1 VIKVLIVDD
10 SPVATALLKHILNSD
25 PQIEVI
31 GTASNGE
38 EAIVFAETEKPDLIT
53 MDIIMPRM
61 DGFQATRKIMEANPV
76 PILVVSASVKR
87 EEVDK
92 TWRAV
97 EAGAVGVLEKPSY
110 ADMGVPN
117 GNAQK
122 LVESVK
128 VMSQVKTVRRWKK
141 KTSEN
146 DQIASSQ
153 QILKQDS
160 AKRNIKI
167 VAIGASTGGPQ
178 TLKQILSRL
187 PKSFRL
193 PVLIVQHIAP
203 GFTEGFANWMNTAS
217 ALPVHIA
224 FDGEQ
229 PRPGQVYV
237 APDFHQMKVGRNGK
251 ISLST
256 EEEDNGIRPSVASL
270 FRSVAEVYGS
280 HAIGVLLTGMGR
292 DGANELKLM
301 KTKGAVT
308 IAQDKESSMVFGMPG
323 EAVKIGAAK
332 YSLSPAKIAEMLE
345 ILAQ

>member
-1 VIKVLIVDD
+1 MIRVLIVDD
-10 SPVATALLKHILNSD
+10 SPVARALLKHILSSD

-31 GTASNGE
+31 GTANNGE
-38 EAIVFAETEKPDLIT
+38 EAIVFSENEKPDLIT

-61 DGFQATRKIMEANPV
+61 DGFQATRKIMEVTPV

-87 EEVDK
+87 EEVEK

-110 ADMGVPN
+110 ADVGVPN
-117 GNAQK
+117 GNAAK

-141 KTSEN
+141 PSESG
-146 DQIASSQ
+146 QIPSPQKILQ
-153 QILKQDS
+153 QDRPKKNL
-160 AKRNIKI
+160 KI

-178 TLKQILSRL
+178 ALKQILSQL
-187 PKSFRL
+187 PKSFKL

-203 GFTEGFANWMNTAS
+203 GFTEGFINWMNTAS
-217 ALPVHIA
+217 ALPVCMA
-224 FDGEQ
+224 SNGEQ

-237 APDFHQMKVGRNGK
+237 APDFHHMRIGRNGK
-251 ISLST
+251 ISLSAD
-256 EEEDNGIRPSVASL
+256 EQDNGIKPSVASL
-270 FRSVAEVYGS
+270 FGSVAEVYGS
-280 HAIGVLLTGMGR
+280 QAIGVLLTGMGR
-292 DGANELKLM
+292 DGATELKLM
-301 KTKGAVT
+301 KNKGAVT
-308 IAQDKESSMVFGMPG
+308 IAQDKESCLVFGMPG

-332 YSLSPAKIAEMLE
+332 YSLSPDKIAEMLG

>member
-38 EAIVFAETEKPDLIT
+38 EAIVFTETEKPDLIT

-87 EEVDK
+87 EEVNK

-110 ADMGVPN
+110 ADMGIPN
-117 GNAQK
+117 SNAEK
-122 LVESVK
+122 LVETVK

-141 KTSEN
+141 TSES
-146 DQIASSQ
+146 DQTASSQ
-153 QILKQDS
+153 KILKQDR

-178 TLKQILSRL
+178 ALKQILSRL
-187 PKSFRL
+187 PKSFKL

-203 GFTEGFANWMNTAS
+203 GFTEGFANWMNTVS

-229 PRPGQVYV
+229 PRPGQAYV
-237 APDFHQMKVGRNGK
+237 APDFHQMKIGRNGK

-256 EEEDNGIRPSVASL
+256 EEQDNGIRPSVASL

-280 HAIGVLLTGMGR
+280 DAIGVLLTGMGR
-292 DGANELKLM
+292 DGATELKLM

-323 EAVKIGAAK
+323 EAAKIEAAK
-332 YSLSPAKIAEMLE
+332 YSLPPDKIAEMLE

>member
-1 VIKVLIVDD
+1 MIKVLIVDD

-38 EAIVFAETEKPDLIT
+38 EAIVFTETEKPDLIT

-61 DGFQATRKIMEANPV
+61 DGFQATRKIMEATPV

-87 EEVDK
+87 EEVNK

-110 ADMGVPN
+110 ADMGIPN
-117 GNAQK
+117 GNAEK
-122 LVESVK
+122 LIQTVK

-141 KTSEN
+141 TSEN
-146 DQIASSQ
+146 DPITSSQ
-153 QILKQDS
+153 KILKQDR
-160 AKRNIKI
+160 AKKNLKI

-178 TLKQILSRL
+178 ALKQILSQL
-187 PKSFRL
+187 PKSFKL
-193 PVLIVQHIAP
+193 PVLLVQHIAP

-217 ALPVHIA
+217 ALPVHVA

-229 PRPGQVYV
+229 PLPGHVYV
-237 APDFHQMKVGRNGK
+237 APDLHHMKIGRNGK
-251 ISLST
+251 IALSAD
-256 EEEDNGIRPSVASL
+256 EEDNGIKPSVASL

-280 HAIGVLLTGMGR
+280 GAIGVLLTGMGR
-292 DGANELKLM
+292 DGATELNLM
-301 KTKGAVT
+301 KIKGAVT

-323 EAVKIGAAK
+323 EAMKIGAAK
-332 YSLSPAKIAEMLE
+332 YSLPPDKIAEMLE

>member
-1 VIKVLIVDD
+1 MIKVLIVDD
-10 SPVATALLKHILNSD
+10 SPVAKELLKHILSSD

-38 EAIVFAETEKPDLIT
+38 EAVEFTKTQKPDLVT

-87 EEVDK
+87 EEVNK

-97 EAGAVGVLEKPSY
+97 EAGAIAVLEKPTY
-110 ADMGVPN
+110 TDLGDPN
-117 GNAQK
+117 SNAAK
-122 LVESVK
+122 LVETVK
-128 VMSQVKTVRRWKK
+128 IMSQVKTVRRWKK
-141 KTSEN
+141 SAETDLPES
-146 DQIASSQ
+146 
-153 QILKQDS
+153 S
-160 AKRNIKI
+160 AKTLRSSEDKRNLKV

-178 TLKQILSRL
+178 ALKQILSRL
-187 PKSFRL
+187 PKTFKL
-193 PVLIVQHIAP
+193 PVLVVQHIAA

-224 FDGEQ
+224 VDGEKPQ
-229 PRPGQVYV
+229 PGHVCV
-237 APDFHQMKVGRNGK
+237 APDFYHMKIGRNGR

-256 EEEDNGIRPSVASL
+256 DEADNGIKPSVASL

-280 HAIGVLLTGMGR
+280 HAVGVLLTGMGR
-292 DGANELKLM
+292 DGATELKLM
-301 KTKGAVT
+301 RNKGAVT

-323 EAVKIGAAK
+323 EAIKLGAAR
-332 YSLSPAKIAEMLE
+332 YSLAPDKIAEMLE
-345 ILAQ
+345 TLAQ

>member
-1 VIKVLIVDD
+1 MIRVLIVDD
-10 SPVATALLKHILNSD
+10 SPVARALLQHILSSD

-31 GTASNGE
+31 GTANNGE
-38 EAIVFAETEKPDLIT
+38 EAIAFTKNEKPDLIT

-61 DGFQATRKIMEANPV
+61 DGFQATRKIMEATPV

-87 EEVDK
+87 EEVEK

-117 GNAQK
+117 GNAAK
-122 LVESVK
+122 LVETVK

-141 KTSEN
+141 PSES
-146 DQIASSQ
+146 DRIPSPQK
-153 QILKQDS
+153 ILEQDR
-160 AKRNIKI
+160 AKKNLKI

-178 TLKQILSRL
+178 ALKQILSQL
-187 PKSFRL
+187 PKSFKL

-203 GFTEGFANWMNTAS
+203 GFTEGFVNWMNTVS
-217 ALPVHIA
+217 ALPVRMA
-224 FDGEQ
+224 SDGEQ
-229 PRPGQVYV
+229 PRPGEVYV
-237 APDFHQMKVGRNGK
+237 APDFHHMRVGRNRK
-251 ISLST
+251 IALAAD
-256 EEEDNGIRPSVASL
+256 EQDNGIKPSVASL

-280 HAIGVLLTGMGR
+280 EAVGVLLTGMGR
-292 DGANELKLM
+292 DGATELKLM
-301 KTKGAVT
+301 ESKGAVT
-308 IAQDKESSMVFGMPG
+308 IAQDKESCLVFGMPG

-332 YSLSPAKIAEMLE
+332 YSLSPDKIAEMLG

>member
-10 SPVATALLKHILNSD
+10 SPVATALLKHILSSD

-87 EEVDK
+87 EEVNK

-110 ADMGVPN
+110 ADMGVPD
-117 GNAQK
+117 GNAAK
-122 LVESVK
+122 LVETVK

-141 KTSEN
+141 TSEN

-153 QILKQDS
+153 KILKQDR
-160 AKRNIKI
+160 AKKEIKI

-178 TLKQILSRL
+178 ALKQILSQL
-187 PKSFRL
+187 PKSFKL
-193 PVLIVQHIAP
+193 PILLVQHIAA

-217 ALPVHIA
+217 ALPVHLA
-224 FDGEQ
+224 TDGEQ
-229 PRPGQVYV
+229 PRPGHVYV
-237 APDFHQMKVGRNGK
+237 APDSHHMKIGRNGK
-251 ISLST
+251 ISLSADAD
-256 EEEDNGIRPSVASL
+256 DNGIKPSVASL

-292 DGANELKLM
+292 DGANELNLM
-301 KTKGAVT
+301 KIKGAIT
-308 IAQDKESSMVFGMPG
+308 IAQDKQSSMVFGMPG

-332 YSLSPAKIAEMLE
+332 YSLSPDKIAEMLE

>member
-1 VIKVLIVDD
+1 MIKVLVVDD
-10 SPVATALLKHILNSD
+10 SPVATELIKHILTSD

-38 EAIVFAETEKPDLIT
+38 QAVQFTETEKPDLVT

-76 PILVVSASVKR
+76 PILVVSASVKK

-97 EAGAVGVLEKPSY
+97 EAGAVAVLEKPTY
-110 ADMGVPN
+110 ADVGDPN
-117 GNAQK
+117 GNAAK
-122 LVESVK
+122 LIETVK

-141 KTSEN
+141 APETGAAPSDKVASE
-146 DQIASSQ
+146 DRGKKS
-153 QILKQDS
+153 LK
-160 AKRNIKI
+160 II
-167 VAIGASTGGPQ
+167 AIGASTGGPQ
-178 TLKQILSRL
+178 ALQQILSRL
-187 PKSFRL
+187 PKSFKV

-217 ALPVHIA
+217 ALPVHLA
-224 FDGEQ
+224 TDGEQ
-229 PRPGQVYV
+229 PRPGHVSI
-237 APDFHQMKVGRNGK
+237 APDFYQMKIGRNGK
-251 ISLST
+251 ISLTTDES
-256 EEEDNGIRPSVASL
+256 DNGIKPSVAFL

-280 HAIGVLLTGMGR
+280 EAVGILLTGMGK

-301 KTKGAVT
+301 RNKGAVT
-308 IAQDKESSMVFGMPG
+308 IAQDKDSCLVFGMPG

-332 YSLSPAKIAEMLE
+332 YSLSPEKIAEMLNT
-345 ILAQ
+345 LAR